1 MALNFQKRGV
11 KLYKDGFKFKILPK
25 RLSEPL
31 SVKNPTMFFVNS
43 MSDIFHEDM
52 PFSFVDEIIKVI
64 KVSSNHQFWF
74 LTKRP
79 HIMKEYFKNRKVPK
93 NLWIGTTVECK
104 EKIYRIDILREI
116 DAEIKWLSCEPLLE
130 DLGELN
136 LNSINWVAAG
146 GEHGKEARAMK
157 KEWILSLKN
166 ECKDQSVAFY
176 FMGWG
181 SIDENGKWRNR
192 ANELKTLDGVRYREF
207 PKIKERQGSLFDF

>member
-64 KVSSNHQFWF
+64 KISSNHQFWF

-104 EKIYRIDILREI
+104 EKIYRIDTLREI
-116 DAEIKWLSCEPLLE
+116 DAEIRWLSCEPLLE

-136 LNSINWVAAG
+136 LNGINWVAAG

-157 KEWILSLKN
+157 KK
-166 ECKDQSVAFY
+166 
-176 FMGWG
+176 
-181 SIDENGKWRNR
+181 
-192 ANELKTLDGVRYREF
+192 
-207 PKIKERQGSLFDF
+207 

>member
-1 MALNFQKRGV
+1 M
-11 KLYKDGFKFKILPK
+11 
-25 RLSEPL
+25 
-31 SVKNPTMFFVNS
+31 PT
-43 MSDIFHEDM
+43 
-52 PFSFVDEIIKVI
+52 
-64 KVSSNHQFWF
+64 
-74 LTKRP
+74 
-79 HIMKEYFKNRKVPK
+79 

-116 DAEIKWLSCEPLLE
+116 DAEIRWLSCEPLLE

-136 LNSINWVAAG
+136 LNGINWVAAG

-166 ECKDQSVAFY
+166 ECEYQSVAFY

-192 ANELKTLDGVRYREF
+192 ANELKIYLIALEFFKDKRETKF
-207 PKIKERQGSLFDF
+207 SF